1 MDKSC
6 LLPVHD
12 STSRNAA
19 VKCGN
24 IDSIITKPSINCLKL
39 AGINLLAFGLE
50 LCASA
55 GFTYIPPILLK
66 HGFTDKSLTIIMGI
80 GPFISLVL
88 VPIIGHWSDRCQSR
102 FGRRRPFM
110 LALGIIMI
118 FSLLIIPFSQEICTY
133 YGFLNPS
140 FGLAAG
146 VVLLDFSSQAL
157 MNPCKALIPDIFHS
171 LEEQSSGFTTYSCM
185 LSLGGCL
192 GYFITS
198 LNWSSTFIGSYFG
211 GQEKAVFSLLAV
223 LLLILLIVNLSVA
236 HEKPLEE
243 RTPSY
248 LSSANVDKNF
258 NDFKLTKCNEYNF
271 ESTNKGLPSLPSS
284 KLSKAINGFKCH
296 AGTNAFKVDK
306 NCGTFAQSSLLP
318 ESPFQRLFLKHE
330 GYGFS
335 WLLQTKN
342 MFKNSFKEFFSMP
355 PVLFHLFIAC
365 LFGWMGIMCHDM
377 YYTDFVGQ
385 VIYGGN
391 PQASKESV
399 AFRLYDD
406 GVRMGSWG
414 LLLHCLSAAVYAAFL
429 QDKLIYRFG
438 KSNTYLFGMICFTLS
453 LLGTVMT
460 ESIMLVNLFSALS
473 GLGSAAITTVPYA
486 LITEYYSKKE
496 VYYHNSKH
504 RGVGEDMAVLDSAVF
519 LSQIIPSLF
528 LGYIVEYTKNSI
540 TYMLVAAFCGC
551 AACYFSYFV
560 TFTS

>member
-1 MDKSC
+1 MEKSC
-6 LLPVHD
+6 LLPID
-12 STSRNAA
+12 DPTSDNTT
-19 VKCGN
+19 VKCGT
-24 IDSIITKPSINCLKL
+24 IDSIIAKPSINCLKL

-66 HGFTDKSLTIIMGI
+66 HGFTDKTLTVIMGI
-80 GPFISLVL
+80 GPFISLLL

-118 FSLLIIPFSQEICTY
+118 FSLLIIPFIHELCTY

-140 FGLAAG
+140 LGLAVG
-146 VVLLDFSSQAL
+146 VILLDFSSQAL

-171 LEEQSSGFTTYSCM
+171 LEEQNSGFTVYSCM

-223 LLLILLIVNLSVA
+223 LLLILLIINLSVA
-236 HEKPLEE
+236 HEKPLEV
-243 RTPSY
+243 RSPTY
-248 LSSANVDKNF
+248 LSNVNLDKNF
-258 NDFKLTKCNEYNF
+258 NDFKLLKSKEYSVEGN
-271 ESTNKGLPSLPSS
+271 NKIIPSS
-284 KLSKAINGFKCH
+284 IMSKGVNGFKCH

-306 NCGTFAQSSLLP
+306 NLCSSFAQSLIPETPFRSHVYPLLFHAK
-318 ESPFQRLFLKHE
+318 SI
-330 GYGFS
+330 
-335 WLLQTKN
+335 
-342 MFKNSFKEFFSMP
+342 FKNSFKEFFSMP

-377 YYTDFVGQ
+377 YYTDFIGQ

-391 PQASKESV
+391 PQANQASK
-399 AFRLYDD
+399 AFNLYDD

-429 QDKLIYRFG
+429 QEKLINKYG
-438 KSNTYLFGMICFTLS
+438 KR
-453 LLGTVMT
+453 
-460 ESIMLVNLFSALS
+460 
-473 GLGSAAITTVPYA
+473 SAAITTVPYA

-496 VYYHNSKH
+496 LYYHNSRH

-528 LGYIVEYTKNSI
+528 LGYIVEHTKTST
-540 TYMLVAAFCGC
+540 TYMLVAGFCGC

>member
-1 MDKSC
+1 MEKSC
-6 LLPVHD
+6 LLPIHD
-12 STSRNAA
+12 STSGNAT
-19 VKCGN
+19 VKCGT

-55 GFTYIPPILLK
+55 GFTYIPPIMLK
-66 HGFTDKSLTIIMGI
+66 HGFTDKALTIVMGV
-80 GPFISLVL
+80 GPFISLML

-110 LALGIIMI
+110 LALGVIMI
-118 FSLLIIPFSQEICTY
+118 FSLLIIPFNHEICTY
-133 YGFLNPS
+133 SGFLNPS
-140 FGLAAG
+140 FGLAVG
-146 VVLLDFSSQAL
+146 VILLDFSSQAL

-171 LEEQSSGFTTYSCM
+171 LEEQSSGFTVYSCM

-198 LNWSSTFIGSYFG
+198 LNWTSTCVGNYFG
-211 GQEKAVFSLLAV
+211 GQEKAVFSLLALILFV
-223 LLLILLIVNLSVA
+223 LLVVNLSVA

-243 RTPSY
+243 RKPLY
-248 LSSANVDKNF
+248 LSGGNLDKNF
-258 NDFKLTKCNEYNF
+258 NDFKLIKDSEFNF
-271 ESTNKGLPSLPSS
+271 DMNNKVLPSVKIS
-284 KLSKAINGFKCH
+284 KVMNGFKCH
-296 AGTNAFKVDK
+296 VGTNAFKTDK
-306 NCGTFAQSSLLP
+306 NMCNAFAQSSNHLP
-318 ESPFQRLFLKHE
+318 DSSFKKLCEEHQEHI
-330 GYGFS
+330 YS
-335 WLLQTKN
+335 WLFEAQT
-342 MFKNSFKEFFSMP
+342 MLKNSFKEFFFMP
-355 PVLFHLFIAC
+355 PVLFRLFIAC

-385 VIYGGN
+385 VIYKGK
-391 PQASKESV
+391 PQADKESV
-399 AFRLYDD
+399 AFNRYDD

-414 LLLHCLSAAVYAAFL
+414 LLLHCLSAAIYAAFL
-429 QDKLIYRFG
+429 QEKLINRYG
-438 KSNTYLFGMICFTLS
+438 KSRTYLFGMICFTFS
-453 LLGTVMT
+453 LLGTVFSN
-460 ESIMLVNLFSALS
+460 SIFLVNTFSALS

-496 VYYHNSKH
+496 VYYHNSRH

-528 LGYIVEYTKNSI
+528 LGYIVEYTKTST
-540 TYMLVAAFCGC
+540 TYMLVAAFCGG

>member
-1 MDKSC
+1 MEMEKSC
-6 LLPVHD
+6 LLPID
-12 STSRNAA
+12 DPTSDNTI
-19 VKCGN
+19 VKCGT
-24 IDSIITKPSINCLKL
+24 IDSIIAKPSINCLKL

-66 HGFTDKSLTIIMGI
+66 HGFTDKTLTVIMGI
-80 GPFISLVL
+80 GPFISLLL

-102 FGRRRPFM
+102 FGRRRPFY
-110 LALGIIMI
+110 ACSWYNND
-118 FSLLIIPFSQEICTY
+118 FSLLIIPFIHELCTY

-140 FGLAAG
+140 LGLAVG
-146 VVLLDFSSQAL
+146 VILLDFSSQAL

-171 LEEQSSGFTTYSCM
+171 LEEQNSGFTVYSCM

-236 HEKPLEE
+236 HEKPLEV
-243 RTPSY
+243 RSPTY
-248 LSSANVDKNF
+248 LSNVNLDKNF
-258 NDFKLTKCNEYNF
+258 NDFKLLKSKEYSVEGN
-271 ESTNKGLPSLPSS
+271 NKIIPSS
-284 KLSKAINGFKCH
+284 IMSKGVNGFKCH

-306 NCGTFAQSSLLP
+306 NLCSSFAQSLIP
-318 ESPFQRLFLKHE
+318 EIPFRSHVYPL
-330 GYGFS
+330 
-335 WLLQTKN
+335 
-342 MFKNSFKEFFSMP
+342 
-355 PVLFHLFIAC
+355 LFHVKTC

-377 YYTDFVGQ
+377 YYTDFIGQ

-391 PQASKESV
+391 PQVNQASK
-399 AFRLYDD
+399 AFNLYDD

-429 QDKLIYRFG
+429 QEKLINKYG
-438 KSNTYLFGMICFTLS
+438 KSKTYLFGMICFTLS
-453 LLGTVMT
+453 LLGTVLT
-460 ESIMLVNLFSALS
+460 SSLILVNLFSALS

-496 VYYHNSKH
+496 LYYHNSRH

-519 LSQIIPSLF
+519 LISDNPISF
-528 LGYIVEYTKNSI
+528 LGYIVEHTKTST
-540 TYMLVAAFCGC
+540 TYMLVAGFCGC
-551 AACYFSYFV
+551 AACYFPILLHLLLNFCIMCK
-560 TFTS
+560 